1 MKELKIYYLEG
12 CPYCR
17 KAMTALEE
25 LKAENPEF
33 DKVGI
38 EWIEETRS
46 PEIADKF
53 DYYRVPSIFCGD
65 EWSLGDEDRGPFRV
79 AFGAE
84 AGTPRFAWHL
94 PPSPTNP
101 LIPCI
106 A

>member
-1 MKELKIYYLEG
+1 MKELKIFYLEG

-25 LKAENPEF
+25 LKAETPEF

-65 EWSLGDEDRGPFRV
+65 EWSLGDGDRGPFRV